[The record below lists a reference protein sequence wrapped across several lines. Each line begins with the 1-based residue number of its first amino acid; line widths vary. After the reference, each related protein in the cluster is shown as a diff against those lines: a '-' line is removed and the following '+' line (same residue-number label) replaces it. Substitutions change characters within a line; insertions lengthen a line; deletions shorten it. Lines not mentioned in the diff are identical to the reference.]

1 MTTLP
6 ASVALLLVA
15 ATTGLWIRRAWVR
28 RRDELAAVAKRAA
41 EDDRVLR
48 AELARLAES
57 RDRAAADAAA
67 KSGFLAAM
75 SHEIRTP
82 MSGVVGMLGLLS
94 ETRLDGKQR
103 EFVRTATTS
112 ATALLTI
119 IDDILDFSKIEA
131 GKVALERI
139 DFEVRSTVE
148 DAVELLAELA
158 SAKGIELTCLIHR
171 EVPEYLTGDPA
182 RLRQVLLNL
191 GANAIKFTATGA
203 VRIQVQ
209 VDIDR
214 PAGVALRFE
223 VTDSGIGISEQAQ
236 QRLFEPFS
244 QAEASTSRRFGGNG
258 LGLSICR
265 GLVELM
271 GGRIGVSSS
280 EGKGST
286 FWFTAELVRAAPR
299 PRKTPM
305 PAAGAARVLVI
316 DPSEVNG
323 EIYRSYLE
331 PAGVSLTLTPNVAMA
346 RRRLDTAAVDLVL
359 VDSAIPAED
368 RIRLGQSVRSA
379 PRLASLRLVLVEPHH
394 HQRAPE
400 AGEGWAGFLTKPIR
414 RRALLELLS
423 APAVPAGPPAGSDLT
438 PRPRSDPPDRRR
450 RVRVLVAED
459 NEINQLLVVEIMA
472 KAGIDAEVAC
482 NGAEA
487 VEARFKSA
495 FDVVLMD
502 CQMPVMDG
510 LEAARA
516 IRAREARDRR
526 PAIPII
532 ALTANAAAG
541 NREQCLAA
549 GMSDYLAKPFAPP
562 ALLAAVARWGGGDQ
576 PVEDDQ
582 TSRAS
587 TNGSPPLAETPI
599 DLVQFTDV
607 VGTDPDKVRRFL
619 AMYRDGAA
627 AAVHGIAVAL
637 PASDVVAVRRLA
649 HKLKGAAG
657 MIGARRVAG
666 LAEEIERAAND
677 GGSAVGPL
685 FDELRA
691 AVSSTEAFA
700 VEHWRE
706 ID

>member
-1 MTTLP
+1 MTALLVT
-6 ASVALLLVA
+6 VALLLVA
-15 ATTGLWIRRAWVR
+15 AAIGLWARRAWVR
-28 RRDELAAVAKRAA
+28 RLDELGAVARRGADGELA
-41 EDDRVLR
+41 LR
-48 AELARLAES
+48 AQVASLTES
-57 RDRAAADAAA
+57 RDRAVADLAA

-82 MSGVVGMLGLLS
+82 MNGVVGMLGLLT
-94 ETRLDGKQR
+94 ETHLDGKQR

-131 GKVALERI
+131 GKLALERI
-139 DFEVRSTVE
+139 DFEVRSTIE
-148 DAVELLAELA
+148 DAAELLSELA
-158 SAKGIELTCLIHR
+158 SAKGIELSCLIHR

-203 VRIQVQ
+203 VRIEVQ
-209 VDIDR
+209 VDIER

-223 VTDSGIGISEQAQ
+223 VTDSGIGISEPAQ

-244 QAEASTSRRFGGNG
+244 QADASTSRRFGGSG

-286 FWFTAELVRAAPR
+286 FWFTAELTRAAPR
-299 PRKTPM
+299 PAEVPM
-305 PAAGAARVLVI
+305 PATTTRVLVI

-331 PAGVSLTLTPNVAMA
+331 PRGVDLTLVPTVAMA
-346 RRRLDTAAVDLVL
+346 RRRLDAAAGVVL
-359 VDSAIPAED
+359 VDSAIPTED
-368 RIRLGQSVRSA
+368 RLQFGRLVRND
-379 PRLASLRLVLVEPHH
+379 PRLAGARLVLVEPLH
-394 HQRAPE
+394 HQRSPGD
-400 AGEGWAGFLTKPIR
+400 GEVFAGFLTKPIR

-423 APAVPAGPPAGSDLT
+423 PPAVPTEGANLAT
-438 PRPRSDPPDRRR
+438 QRRSDALDPRRPG
-450 RVRVLVAED
+450 RVLVAED
-459 NEINQLLVVEIMA
+459 NEINQLLVVEILA

-487 VEARFKSA
+487 VEARFKGT

-510 LEAARA
+510 LVATRA

-562 ALLAAVARWGGGDQ
+562 ALLAAVAQWGGGD
-576 PVEDDQ
+576 PAAEGAP
-582 TSRAS
+582 TFGA
-587 TNGSPPLAETPI
+587 TPNGSQPSSSEETPI

-607 VGTDPDKVRRFL
+607 VGTDPEKVRRFL
-619 AMYRDGAA
+619 TMYRDGAA
-627 AAVHGIAVAL
+627 AAVHGIAAAL
-637 PASDVVAVRRLA
+637 PSSNGDAVRRLA
-649 HKLKGAAG
+649 HKLRGAAG

-666 LAEEIERAAND
+666 VAGEIEQAA
-677 GGSAVGPL
+677 GGGAAAVGPL

-691 AVSSTEAFA
+691 AVAAADAFA
-700 VEHWRE
+700 VEHWRQ